1 MGADKALLEQDGV
14 ALAERVARALA
25 AGRCRAFGPHYVHQV
40 TNTGAVPAVSVH
52 VYTPGLTM
60 MNRYRVEPG
69 ELRHAAAER
78 AGVDW

>member
-1 MGADKALLEQDGV
+1 
-14 ALAERVARALA
+14 
-25 AGRCRAFGPHYVHQV
+25 V